1 MITAYSFL
9 KEVCQLGKEW
19 FVESWE
25 EEKLTNEFPRV
36 KRRRRRLAATREA
49 FTGCKDWESF
59 FDGHIFGK
67 MTEEEFQV
75 KYHKVAYDL
84 AADSLRLCP
93 DARAFVYDIEIKS
106 GKHLHF
112 NPAEMIAKT
121 LSRLHL
127 QILFH
132 EAIDAYSKICK
143 TRSRSR
149 LLEGSGFIIYIF
161 ERIDEIRESVDFEAS
176 QLLHLAAQCLA
187 PNGESFEID
196 TLVKCFGFPDYEPD
210 DFPNQDD
217 FDD

>member
-25 EEKLTNEFPRV
+25 EEKLTNELPRD
-36 KRRRRRLAATREA
+36 KRRRRRLAAMREA

-75 KYHKVAYDL
+75 KYRQVAYDL
-84 AADSLRLCP
+84 AADSLRLRP
-93 DARAFVYDIEIKS
+93 DARAFVFDIEIKS

-132 EAIDAYSKICK
+132 EAIDAYSKICRA
-143 TRSRSR
+143 RSRSR
-149 LLEGSGFIIYIF
+149 LLEGSGFIVYVF
-161 ERIDEIRESVDFEAS
+161 ERIDEIRESVEREAS
-176 QLLHLAAQCLA
+176 QLLHLAVQCLA

>member
-1 MITAYSFL
+1 MITAHSFL
-9 KEVCQLGKEW
+9 QEVCQLGKAW
-19 FVESWE
+19 FVESSE
-25 EEKLTNEFPRV
+25 EVKLVNEVPRD

-59 FDGHIFGK
+59 FDGHIFGR

-75 KYHKVAYDL
+75 KYRQVAYDL
-84 AADSLRLCP
+84 AADSLRLRP
-93 DARAFVYDIEIKS
+93 DARAFVFDIEIKS

-121 LSRLHL
+121 LSKFHL

-132 EAIDAYSKICK
+132 EAIDAYTKICRA
-143 TRSRSR
+143 RSRSS
-149 LLEGSGFIIYIF
+149 LLEGSGFIVYIF
-161 ERIDEIRESVDFEAS
+161 ERIDEIQESVDFDAS
-176 QLLHLAAQCLA
+176 QLLHLAVQCLA

-217 FDD
+217 FDY

>member
-36 KRRRRRLAATREA
+36 KRFRRRLAATRDA

-59 FDGHIFGK
+59 FNGHIFGE

-75 KYHKVAYDL
+75 KYHQVAYDL
-84 AADSLRLCP
+84 AVDSLRLCP
-93 DARAFVYDIEIKS
+93 DARAFVDDIEIKS
-106 GKHLHF
+106 GKHLRF

-121 LSRLHL
+121 LSKLHL

-132 EAIDAYSKICK
+132 ESIDAYSKICK
-143 TRSRSR
+143 TRSRSS
-149 LLEGSGFIIYIF
+149 LLEGSGFIIYVF
-161 ERIDEIRESVDFEAS
+161 ERIAEIRGKVDCEAS
-176 QLLHLAAQCLA
+176 ELLHLAAQCLA
-187 PNGESFEID
+187 PNGESFEIE

-217 FDD
+217 FDC

>member
-1 MITAYSFL
+1 MITAHSFL
-9 KEVCQLGKEW
+9 QEVCQLGKEW

-25 EEKLTNEFPRV
+25 EVNLVNELPRD

-59 FDGHIFGK
+59 FNGHIFGE

-75 KYHKVAYDL
+75 KYHQVAYDI
-84 AADSLRLCP
+84 AADSLRFFP
-93 DARAFVYDIEIKS
+93 DARAFVDDIEIKI
-106 GKHLHF
+106 GKHLRF

-121 LSRLHL
+121 LSKLHL

-132 EAIDAYSKICK
+132 ESIDAYSKICK

-149 LLEGSGFIIYIF
+149 LMEGSGFIIYVF
-161 ERIDEIRESVDFEAS
+161 ERIAEIRGKVDCEAS
-176 QLLHLAAQCLA
+176 ELLHLAAKCLA
-187 PNGESFEID
+187 PNGESFEIE

-210 DFPNQDD
+210 DFPDPDD
-217 FDD
+217 FDY

>member
-25 EEKLTNEFPRV
+25 EEKLTNEFPRD
-36 KRRRRRLAATREA
+36 KRRRRRLAAMREA

-59 FDGHIFGK
+59 FNGHIFEK

-75 KYHKVAYDL
+75 KYRQVAYDL
-84 AADSLRLCP
+84 AADSLRLRP

-121 LSRLHL
+121 LSKLHL

-132 EAIDAYSKICK
+132 EAIDAYTKICRA
-143 TRSRSR
+143 RSRSR
-149 LLEGSGFIIYIF
+149 LLEGSGFIVYIF
-161 ERIDEIRESVDFEAS
+161 ERIDEIQENVDFEAS

>member
-25 EEKLTNEFPRV
+25 EEKLTNELPRD

-59 FDGHIFGK
+59 FNGHIFGE

-75 KYHKVAYDL
+75 KYRQVAYDL
-84 AADSLRLCP
+84 AADSLRLRP
-93 DARAFVYDIEIKS
+93 DARAFVFDIEIKI

-112 NPAEMIAKT
+112 NP
-121 LSRLHL
+121 
-127 QILFH
+127 
-132 EAIDAYSKICK
+132 IDAYSKICRA
-143 TRSRSR
+143 RSRSR
-149 LLEGSGFIIYIF
+149 LLEGSGFIVYIF

>member
-1 MITAYSFL
+1 MITAHSFL
-9 KEVCQLGKEW
+9 QEVCQLGKAW

-25 EEKLTNEFPRV
+25 EVKLVNEFPRD

-59 FDGHIFGK
+59 FNGHIFGR
-67 MTEEEFQV
+67 MTEDEFQV

-84 AADSLRLCP
+84 AADSLRLSP

-106 GKHLHF
+106 GKHLRF

-121 LSRLHL
+121 LSKLHL

-132 EAIDAYSKICK
+132 ETIDAYTKICRA
-143 TRSRSR
+143 RSRSS

-161 ERIDEIRESVDFEAS
+161 ERIDEIQENVECKAS
-176 QLLHLAAQCLA
+176 QLLHLAEKCLA

-196 TLVKCFGFPDYEPD
+196 TLIKCFGFPNYEPD

-217 FDD
+217 FDN

>member
-25 EEKLTNEFPRV
+25 EEKLTNELPRD

-67 MTEEEFQV
+67 LTEEEFQV
-75 KYHKVAYDL
+75 KYRQVAYDL
-84 AADSLRLCP
+84 AADSLRLRP
-93 DARAFVYDIEIKS
+93 DARAFVFDIEIKS

-132 EAIDAYSKICK
+132 EAIDAYNKICRA
-143 TRSRSR
+143 RSRSR
-149 LLEGSGFIIYIF
+149 LLEGSGFIVYIF

-176 QLLHLAAQCLA
+176 QLLHLAVQCLA